1 MWSKLPNS
9 GVIPVASIR
18 EEARENHRNGTRR
31 HHPVQPVLVA
41 AGRGA
46 LLVEWLSVALQP
58 LPAPLLAHPVLS
70 ILLSA
75 ALLRLLPPGLL
86 LPVLA
91 ILRLLILPNGAR
103 APWLNGSLPAGCFG
117 TSPEACCRDNPAGG
131 QSRSRHPPIRGAV
144 V

>member
-18 EEARENHRNGTRR
+18 EKTRENHCNGSCR

-46 LLVEWLSVALQP
+46 LLVERLSVALQP
-58 LPAPLLAHPVLS
+58 LPAPLLAYPVLS
-70 ILLSA
+70 TLLPALRLQLLLSS
-75 ALLRLLPPGLL
+75 GLL

-91 ILRLLILPNGAR
+91 VLRLLILPA
-103 APWLNGSLPAGCFG
+103 ALA
-117 TSPEACCRDNPAGG
+117 A
-131 QSRSRHPPIRGAV
+131 
-144 V
+144 